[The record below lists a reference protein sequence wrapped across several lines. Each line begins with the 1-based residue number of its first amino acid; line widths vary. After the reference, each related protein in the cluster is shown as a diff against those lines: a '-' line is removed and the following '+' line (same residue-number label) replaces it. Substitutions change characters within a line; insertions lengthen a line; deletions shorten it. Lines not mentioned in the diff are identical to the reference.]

1 MIGLCTDSNS
11 QLPLVLAQRYGVE
24 VVPMTLVVDDREY
37 LEGHDLDID
46 IFYSMFTDSHQPT
59 VTFSEPSPGQFAL
72 AYDELIDRGCSQ
84 ILSIHTSASV
94 SGTLKAARLAAHSA
108 PVPVRL
114 IDSGTARFGVSCC
127 VWAAAEALARGAS
140 VDDAA
145 IVAETLAPR
154 LGNTFIVSGLD
165 LVRGTGEARQ
175 RSVLSL
181 DDETVVVLAR
191 VDSIVDAVNE
201 MARRT
206 LVQGDGLRVAIGTAH
221 RDVQPISDALA
232 DAIGEAANV
241 VEVVHFRIGPSVGAE
256 TGPGTVGC
264 VVFPS

>member
-11 QLPLVLAQRYGVE
+11 QLPPLLADRYGVE
-24 VVPMTLVVDDREY
+24 VVPMTVVVDDREY

-46 IFYSMFTDSHQPT
+46 TFYSMFTEAHQPT
-59 VTFSEPSPGQFAL
+59 VSFSEPSPGQFAL

-94 SGTLKAARLAAHSA
+94 SGTLTAARLAAHTA

-127 VWAAAEALARGAS
+127 VWAAGEALAGGAS
-140 VDDAA
+140 IDDAA
-145 IVAETLAPR
+145 GIAESLAPR
-154 LGNTFIVSGLD
+154 LGNAFIVSGLD
-165 LVRGTGEARQ
+165 LIRGTRVARQ

-181 DDETVVVLAR
+181 EGDTVVVLAR
-191 VDSIVDAVNE
+191 VDTIVDAVNE
-201 MARRT
+201 IARRT
-206 LVQGDGLRVAIGTAH
+206 LAHGDGLRVAVGTAH
-221 RDVQPISDALA
+221 RDVQPIADALA
-232 DAIGEAANV
+232 HAVGEAANV
-241 VEVVHFRIGPSVGAE
+241 IEVVHFRVGPSLGAE

-264 VVFPS
+264 IVFAS